1 MKKLT
6 PFVAFFLALLFSAL
20 LSACGGGSNDN
31 NASTASNSAPVPAVY
46 AVSFNANG
54 ATNVAAPSPST
65 GNKAGDV
72 IKLPEPGPLAVAGY
86 HFNGWNTKA
95 NGTGN
100 PYLPGSSLQV
110 GTADTT
116 LYAQWEV
123 NKLKITQV
131 GSGEMSRI
139 VVEWYDGSKQ
149 DFAYGSEW
157 VGLGTSYNLYTIV
170 GGLAILLDGGTRYI
184 HTCYPTDYLA
194 DHQPVMT
201 VTADGKTVLNATSR
215 LIADRSGDLAAPNAT
230 ITANEVKIVVAGRL
244 VDVEGDTNVEITL
257 RADAPRMLLSQAKIA
272 YTKPTPVSRMYHQMV
287 HANPANLK
295 GSQSY
300 LFGKNGAVVEDIKVP
315 TDITTG
321 IFFKSDNF
329 YTGFL
334 APMEGSKDLYSWV
347 DGDYHAA
354 YKIVYDN
361 VTKKAGDTTIT
372 HGLSTWGFASTE
384 ATQLMNWANQVRQ
397 GATPAVEPT
406 FYADVAK
413 VNMIKKA
420 FSN

>member
-6 PFVAFFLALLFSAL
+6 HLRAFFQAILFSAV
-20 LSACGGGSNDN
+20 LSACGGGGSD
-31 NASTASNSAPVPAVY
+31 SKTATDSPAASAPPVY
-46 AVSFNANG
+46 AVAFNANG
-54 ATNVAAPSPST
+54 ATNIAAPATST

-72 IKLPEPGPLAVAGY
+72 IKLPDPGALAVAGY

-95 NGTGN
+95 NGSGN

-110 GTADTT
+110 GSADTA

-123 NKLKITQV
+123 NKMKITQV
-131 GSGEMSRI
+131 GSGDMSRI

-149 DFAYGSEW
+149 DFAYGSDW

-170 GGLAILLDGGTRYI
+170 GGLAIMLDGGTRYI
-184 HTCYPTDYLA
+184 HTCYPTDYLP
-194 DHQPVMT
+194 DHQPVMS
-201 VTADGKTVLNATSR
+201 VTADGKSVLNATSR
-215 LIADRSGDLAAPNAT
+215 LIADRSGDLAAPSST
-230 ITANEVKIVVAGRL
+230 ITANEVKIVVTGRL

-272 YTKPTPVSRMYHQMV
+272 YTKPTSVSRMYHQMV

-295 GSQSY
+295 GSQTY
-300 LFGKNGAVVEDIKVP
+300 LFGKNGAVVEDTKVP

-321 IFFKSDNF
+321 IFFKADNF
-329 YTGFL
+329 YTGFV

-361 VTKKAGDTTIT
+361 VAKKAGDTTT
-372 HGLSTWGFASTE
+372 SHGLSTWGFASTE
-384 ATQLMNWANQVRQ
+384 ASQLMNWANQVRQ
-397 GATPAVEPT
+397 GTTPAVEPT
-406 FYADVAK
+406 SYADAAK
-413 VNMIKKA
+413 VSMIKKV
-420 FSN
+420 FGN